1 MRWRTA
7 PALAAPAA
15 VAAATALE
23 APEVIAKP
31 SDEAVDEALETR
43 RARLLAV
50 LAFPDTDELEVH
62 LILDGK
68 RTIGRAPA
76 SSGLVGAV
84 EATIDAIRALGAT
97 FQPRAKWARAL
108 DDTSDDDRVIVAVAL
123 ESVEDDDQLQYGL
136 AAGASPIDAAARS
149 TLDALNRRLA
159 RVL

>member
-1 MRWRTA
+1 MA
-7 PALAAPAA
+7 PG
-15 VAAATALE
+15 AAADE
-23 APEVIAKP
+23 VPEP
-31 SDEAVDEALETR
+31 R

-62 LILDGK
+62 LILEGK

-84 EATIDAIRALGAT
+84 EATIDAIRALGAP
-97 FQPRAKWARAL
+97 FHPRAKWARAL
-108 DDTSDDDRVIVAVAL
+108 DDTADDDRVIVAVAL
-123 ESVEDDDQLQYGL
+123 QSVENDDQLQYGL